1 MSKELKELISQ
12 MTLEEKASLCSGL
25 NFWETKPVERLGIP
39 KIMMTD
45 GPHGLRK
52 VATGPSTGDR
62 PSREATCY
70 PPAVLSACS
79 FDRELLFDLGAAIGA
94 EAEAEDVRIVLG
106 PGVNIKRSPL
116 CGRNFEYFSEDPY
129 LAGEMATSFI
139 NGVQSKG
146 IGTSI
151 KHYAANNQ
159 ETRRWSSDSQIDE
172 RTLREIYLPA
182 FKKAVE
188 AAQPATVMCSY
199 NRLNGEYVSE
209 SRRLLTEILR
219 DEWGFEGFVVSDWG
233 AVNNRVKGL
242 IAGLE
247 LEMPGVAEPSND
259 DYIVKAVREGK
270 LKTEVL
276 DLAVERIL
284 KIVIRYGG
292 DEACCKRFRCGEIRQ
307 SSSIDK
313 TIDKDAHNII
323 SRKIAAESMVLL
335 KNDKNLLPLD
345 KKAKIAFIGEMAVKP
360 RFQGA
365 GSSQVNPYKITSALE
380 AAAEYA
386 DVKYAMGYNT
396 TDCDEINVN
405 LQSEAVEL
413 AKNSDICVMF
423 IGLPHHYEAEGYDRS
438 HIRLPEGQNKLVAAV
453 HAVNPK
459 TVVVLHNGSP
469 VEMPWSSDVSCILE
483 AYLGGQAGGGAIA
496 DILFGKVNPSG
507 KLAESMPI
515 KLSHNPSYLYYL
527 GERDVT
533 QYREGIFVGYRYYD
547 IKEMDVLFP
556 FGHGL
561 SYTTFEYSNVRLN
574 KTQIDDTETLA
585 VTADIKNTGKVAGKE
600 IVQLYVG
607 PKEKDDRLIQADKQ
621 LRDFVKISLNPG
633 ETKQVSF
640 TLTKSAFS
648 YYNVEIKDWHV
659 ITGVYEIML
668 ARSSRDIAL
677 KADVTVNSTVEV
689 PFKANPNTTFRD
701 VRRMPR
707 GEEFLKEFA
716 ERFSAYHNINEE
728 PKKDSSNYGHL
739 RCVPEFVP
747 RQLRLMG
754 TMPGVTDI
762 DIQKWMDEK
771 LND

>member
-1 MSKELKELISQ
+1 MSKELKELIAQ

-79 FDRELLFDLGAAIGA
+79 FDRELLFELGAAIGLEANA
-94 EAEAEDVRIVLG
+94 ENVRIVLG

-129 LAGEMATSFI
+129 LAGEMASAFI
-139 NGVQSKG
+139 DGVQSKG
-146 IGTSI
+146 IGTSV

-159 ETRRWSSDSQIDE
+159 ETRRWSSDSQVDE

-182 FKKAVE
+182 FRKAIE
-188 AAQPATVMCSY
+188 HSQPATVMCSY
-199 NRLNGEYVSE
+199 NRLNGEYASE
-209 SRRLLTEILR
+209 SHRLLTKILR

-233 AVNNRVKGL
+233 AVNDRVKGL

-247 LEMPGVAEPSND
+247 LEMPGAAEPSND
-259 DYIVKAVREGK
+259 DFIVKAVKSGK
-270 LKTEVL
+270 LSMDVL

-284 KIVIRYGG
+284 KIVIRFGG
-292 DEACCKRFRCGEIRQ
+292 DDACCKRFRCGEVRT
-307 SSSIDK
+307 SNIDK
-313 TIDKDAHNII
+313 AIDVDAHNKLA
-323 SRKIAAESMVLL
+323 RKIAAESMVLL
-335 KNDKNLLPLD
+335 KNESNILPLD

-365 GSSQVNPYKITSALE
+365 GSSQVNPFKITSALE
-380 AAAEYA
+380 GATEYA

-396 TDCDEINVN
+396 TDCDEVN
-405 LQSEAVEL
+405 EKLQAEAVEL
-413 AKNSDICVMF
+413 AKKVDICVVF
-423 IGLPHHYEAEGYDRS
+423 VGLPHHYEAEGYDRT
-438 HIRLPEGQNKLVAAV
+438 HMRMPQGQNKLVKTICDA
-453 HAVNPK
+453 NPK
-459 TVVVLHNGSP
+459 TVAVLHNGSP
-469 VEMPWSSDVSCILE
+469 VEIPWSDDVQGILE
-483 AYLGGQAGGGAIA
+483 AYLGGQASGGAIA
-496 DILFGKVNPSG
+496 DILFGKTNPCG
-507 KLAESMPI
+507 KLAETMPI
-515 KLSHNPSYLYYL
+515 RLSHNPSYLYYL

-533 QYREGIFVGYRYYD
+533 EYREGIFVGYRYYD
-547 IKEMDVLFP
+547 TKGMDVLYP

-561 SYTTFEYSNVRLN
+561 SYTTFEYSNIKLSASEIN
-574 KTQIDDTETLA
+574 DTGTVT

-621 LRDFVKISLNPG
+621 LRDFVKVSLAPG
-633 ETKQVSF
+633 ESKQVSF
-640 TLTKSAFS
+640 TLGKAAFS
-648 YYNVEIKDWHV
+648 YYNVEISDWHV

-668 ARSSRDIAL
+668 ARSSRVIAL
-677 KADVTVNSTVEV
+677 KADVTVKSTVEV
-689 PFKANPNTTFRD
+689 PFTANPNTTFRD
-701 VRRMPR
+701 IRRMPR

-716 ERFSAYHNINEE
+716 ERFEAYHNINEE
-728 PKKDSSNYGHL
+728 PVKDNSNYGHL

-754 TMPGVTDI
+754 TMPGVTDV

-771 LND
+771 LN